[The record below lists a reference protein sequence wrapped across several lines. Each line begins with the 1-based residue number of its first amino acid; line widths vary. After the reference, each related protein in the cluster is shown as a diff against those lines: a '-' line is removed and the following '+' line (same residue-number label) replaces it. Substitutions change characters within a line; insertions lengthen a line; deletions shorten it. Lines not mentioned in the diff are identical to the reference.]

1 MNEISSLCEFS
12 ALYHHHQHRSP
23 SFNSLV
29 SCLNETWG
37 DLPLKVDDSEDMVI
51 YNFLR
56 DAVSSGWSPVDLS
69 TSTAT
74 SSSSSSSSTTTTTT
88 TTTIIANVV
97 KAEPKDEP
105 DLEADPIKLVQEPSL
120 NMEAVVTKK
129 VVTKGRHYRG
139 VRQRPWG
146 KFAAETRDP
155 AKNGARVW
163 LGTYETAKEAALA
176 YDRAAYRM
184 RGSKALLN
192 FPHKIGSNEPD
203 PVRITAKRRQPD
215 TGLTAVDTGSAKMR
229 KMLVVEGAE
238 LERGV
243 GYNMFQVGPH
253 KGLMPVGEQLLAS

>member
-1 MNEISSLCEFS
+1 MNEISSVCEFS
-12 ALYHHHQHRSP
+12 ALSYHHQHRTP
-23 SFNSLV
+23 SFNSLT
-29 SCLNETWG
+29 SCLNDTWG

-56 DAVSSGWSPVDLS
+56 DAVSIGWSPLDLS
-69 TSTAT
+69 TSTASSSF
-74 SSSSSSSSTTTTTT
+74 SSSSSATTTTTT
-88 TTTIIANVV
+88 TANVV
-97 KAEPKDEP
+97 KAEPKEEL
-105 DLEADPIKLVQEPSL
+105 DLEADPIKLVQESSL

-243 GYNMFQVGPH
+243 GYNVFQVGSH

>member
-12 ALYHHHQHRSP
+12 ALSHHHQHRST
-23 SFNSLV
+23 SFNSLI

-37 DLPLKVDDSEDMVI
+37 DLPLRVDDSEDMVI

-56 DAVSSGWSPVDLS
+56 DAVCCGWSPLDLS
-69 TSTAT
+69 TSTT
-74 SSSSSSSSTTTTTT
+74 TTSSTTTTTT
-88 TTTIIANVV
+88 TTTTTITTNVV
-97 KAEPKDEP
+97 KAEPKDEL
-105 DLEADPIKLVQEPSL
+105 DLEAEPIKLVQESSL

-229 KMLVVEGAE
+229 KMLVDEGAE

-243 GYNMFQVGPH
+243 GYSVFQVGHH

>member
-1 MNEISSLCEFS
+1 MNEVSSLCEFS
-12 ALYHHHQHRSP
+12 ALSHHHQHKST
-23 SFNSLV
+23 SFNSLI

-37 DLPLKVDDSEDMVI
+37 DLPLRVDDSEDMVI

-56 DAVSSGWSPVDLS
+56 DAVCCGWSPLDLS
-69 TSTAT
+69 PSTT
-74 SSSSSSSSTTTTTT
+74 TTSSTTTTTT
-88 TTTIIANVV
+88 TTTTIATNVV
-97 KAEPKDEP
+97 KAEPKDEL
-105 DLEADPIKLVQEPSL
+105 DLEAEPIKLVQESSL
-120 NMEAVVTKK
+120 NMEAVVT
-129 VVTKGRHYRG
+129 
-139 VRQRPWG
+139 
-146 KFAAETRDP
+146 
-155 AKNGARVW
+155 KNGARVW

-229 KMLVVEGAE
+229 KMLVDEGAQ
-238 LERGV
+238 LERGM
-243 GYNMFQVGPH
+243 GYGVFQVGHH